1 MKYKELEDLF
11 NATNEIKFKLYS
23 LEYIIKKQEDKVVV
37 YSLLYSNR
45 KSFYSSF
52 KEAMN
57 NFEVYREPLIENI
70 DRINIIKDQ

>member
-1 MKYKELEDLF
+1 MKYKELEELF
-11 NATNEIKFKLYS
+11 NTTNEIKFKLYS

-45 KSFYSSF
+45 KNFYFSF

>member
-45 KSFYSSF
+45 KNFYSSF

>member
-1 MKYKELEDLF
+1 MKYKTMEEL
-11 NATNEIKFKLYS
+11 
-23 LEYIIKKQEDKVVV
+23 
-37 YSLLYSNR
+37 
-45 KSFYSSF
+45 FYSSF